1 MKAVVYRSYGK
12 PELVL
17 RVEDIPRPTVEPHD
31 VLVRVRASS
40 VNLDDLQYVRGEIFI
55 RPGAWRRPKHPILG
69 SDIAGTV
76 EAVGPRVHRI
86 RAGDDVIADLTKFGF
101 GGFAEYATV
110 PARALARKPAALSFE
125 EAACVP
131 TAGLRAYQ
139 GLTSTRPLRPGHH
152 VLVNGA
158 GGGLGTFAI
167 QIAKALGATVTGVD
181 AASKFDVMRAAGADH
196 VLDYRQS
203 HYSDSGGRFDLIL
216 DIAAYSSTGD
226 LRPVLRSERVLTP
239 DGRYVMYMA
248 GGGAADWVLTQ
259 ILLQGW
265 MKLRGGRKLSI
276 RRGTPNRRADLAR
289 VTDMIESGTVRP
301 IIDRRCSL
309 HEIAEALLYVERGE
323 AKGKV
328 VIAIDEGTR
337 ASSRGARPGRA

>member
-1 MKAVVYRSYGK
+1 MKAVVYRSYGD
-12 PELVL
+12 PESVL
-17 RVEDIPRPTVEPHD
+17 RVAEIPRPRVAPHD
-31 VLVRVRASS
+31 ALVRVRASS

-55 RPGAWRRPKHPILG
+55 RPGAWRHPKHKILG

-76 EAVGPRVHRI
+76 EAVGAGVSRI
-86 RAGDDVIADLTKFGF
+86 RAGDDVIADLTEFGF
-101 GGFAEYATV
+101 GGFAEYVAV
-110 PARALARKPAALSFE
+110 PARALARRPPALSFE

-131 TAGLRAYQ
+131 TAGVRAYQ
-139 GLTSTRPLRPGHH
+139 GLTGKKPLRPGHH

-196 VLDYRQS
+196 VLDYAQG
-203 HYSDSGGRFDLIL
+203 HYSESGGRFDLIL
-216 DIAAYSSTGD
+216 DVAAYSSPGD
-226 LRPVLRSERVLTP
+226 LRPVLRSERVLSP
-239 DGRYVMYMA
+239 DGRYVMYLL
-248 GGGAADWVLTQ
+248 GGGVADWVFTN

-276 RRGTPNRRADLAR
+276 HRGTPNRHADVAR
-289 VTDMIESGTVRP
+289 VTEMIESGAVRP
-301 IIDRRCSL
+301 IIDRRCSI
-309 HEIAEALLYVERGE
+309 HEIAEALLHVERGE

-328 VIAIDEGTR
+328 VIAIDG
-337 ASSRGARPGRA
+337 